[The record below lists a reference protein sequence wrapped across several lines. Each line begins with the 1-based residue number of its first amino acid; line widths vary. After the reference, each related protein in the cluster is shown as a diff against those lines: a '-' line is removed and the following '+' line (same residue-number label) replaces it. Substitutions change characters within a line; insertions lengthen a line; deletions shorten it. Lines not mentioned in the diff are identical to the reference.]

1 MVNWRVVAKTAGVC
15 MVLAVLS
22 GCNTLQLYQGEPL
35 PADQVAKVQLGEI
48 GVHIRK
54 VNGID
59 VGSSI
64 MGVELLPGRHQLDLV
79 YESPS
84 DVYMTTTSTLK
95 TVDLRAGKTYLV
107 MTKEVSERLIF
118 VVEER

>member
-1 MVNWRVVAKTAGVC
+1 
-15 MVLAVLS
+15 MVLAALTMVS
-22 GCNTLQLYQGEPL
+22 GCNTLQLYQGDPL

-48 GVHIRK
+48 GVHIQK
-54 VNGID
+54 VNGTD

-64 MGVELLPGRHQLDLV
+64 MGVELLPGRHQFDLV
-79 YESPS
+79 YQSPS
-84 DVYMTTTSTLK
+84 DVYMSSTRTLK

-107 MTKEVSERLIF
+107 MTKEVSDRLIF